1 MLTQYKIPSVR
12 PKQSKWLPLPV
23 RRLSCRG
30 HEEARAASLTPVTG
44 SGFKNLESVDEP
56 LIPVAILF
64 RATATAIA
72 IAIAIATATATATTT
87 ATARKN
93 ASCRRAVACR
103 RVQ

>member
-30 HEEARAASLTPVTG
+30 HEGARAASPTPVTG

-64 RATATAIA
+64 RAIAT
-72 IAIAIATATATATTT
+72 AIAIATATATAT

>member
-30 HEEARAASLTPVTG
+30 HEEARAASPTPVTG

-72 IAIAIATATATATTT
+72 IAIATATTT